1 MIVSSWLIA
10 GTVMLVGIGL
20 CGVAAWRRPTFEAL
34 VAMELAGTLATVT
47 LVCLTVGF
55 QQSSYG
61 DVPIIA
67 AVLNWVGCLVYVRFL
82 DRSRA

>member
-1 MIVSSWLIA
+1 MMLTSWLLA
-10 GTVMLVGIGL
+10 GTVLLVGVVL
-20 CGVAAWRRPTFEAL
+20 CGLAAWRRPTFEAL
-34 VAMELAGTLATVT
+34 VALELAGTLTTVT

-55 QQSSYG
+55 RRSSYG

-67 AVLNWVGCLVYVRFL
+67 AVLNWVGALVYVRFL